1 MRKRTFAVRP
11 AVALA
16 AVLLVPTLCL
26 VQPTVSE
33 SSETLTGVVFSS
45 NRVSLEGAVVTL
57 EGIGSVST
65 DAAGNFAFRDVPPG
79 NYRLTVS
86 KGGFPDDKRLIQVQA
101 GRLNKVWVF
110 MAGPAPYPSTPTSV
124 SVPIEVKGSVILVR
138 ARVNEQEDTLL
149 LVDTGATYCLLTK
162 ATADRLGLASSSVS
176 TRVKLSSASGTIE
189 APLITV
195 DLIQVGGA
203 EARNVE
209 TVIHDVP
216 EFPRIVGGL
225 LGLSFL
231 NQFKVQ
237 IDPTIGVMLLS
248 R

>member
-1 MRKRTFAVRP
+1 MSGGHAWGT
-11 AVALA
+11 ALLVA
-16 AVLLVPTLCL
+16 AVLLASIMGAG
-26 VQPTVSE
+26 QGISAD
-33 SSETLTGVVFSS
+33 SGETLTGVVFSS
-45 NRVSLEGAVVTL
+45 NQVSLEGAVVTL

-79 NYRLTVS
+79 NYRLTAS

-101 GRLNKVWVF
+101 GRLNKVRVF
-110 MAGPAPYPSTPTSV
+110 MAGPAPRPTTPTPV
-124 SVPIEVKGSVILVR
+124 SVPIEVQGSVILVH
-138 ARVNEQEDTLL
+138 ARVNEQEDTLF

-176 TRVKLSSASGTIE
+176 TRVKLSTASGTIE
-189 APLITV
+189 APLISV

-216 EFPRIVGGL
+216 GFPRIVGGL

-231 NQFKVQ
+231 NQFKFE
-237 IDPTIGVMLLS
+237 INREEGLMLLT